1 MADTIR
7 ESIIAALITKL
18 AEIRTANGYNT
29 ECGQD
34 VRRAAYYYKEDE
46 LPGISLFPLTETA
59 TAETVGISSRVM
71 PVQVRAI
78 FQHSATN
85 TPSEYGEQVLGD
97 IITCLCGLEYR
108 LTFTSGGTYT
118 IAAGNTLTG
127 ATSGATAKVLAVT
140 LSTGSWAAGTAAG
153 TIRITNT
160 SGTFQAENLNVG
172 ENLNVC
178 TIAAAASSYP
188 AKWTA
193 TGSTKDN
200 IIYRGGG
207 IEDYPHADDQVT
219 IVTANFDVHYQTTA
233 TSAYTRP

>member
-7 ESIIAALITKL
+7 ESIIAALVAKL
-18 AEIRTANGYNT
+18 GEISTANGYAT

-34 VRRAAYYYKEDE
+34 VRRAAYYFAESE
-46 LPGISLFPLTETA
+46 LPGISLFPLVETA
-59 TAETVGISSRVM
+59 TAETLGISSRVM

-78 FQHSATN
+78 FAHDSTN
-85 TPSEYGEQVLGD
+85 TPSEYGEKVLGD
-97 IITCLCGLEYR
+97 IITCLTGMEYR
-108 LTFTSGGTYT
+108 LTFTSGGPYT
-118 IAAGNTLTG
+118 VKPGDTLTG
-127 ATSGATAKVLAVT
+127 ATSGATATVLSVT
-140 LSTGSWAAGTAAG
+140 VSTGSWSGGTAAG

-172 ENLNVC
+172 LNLNVA

-200 IIYRGGG
+200 VIYRGGG
-207 IEDYPHADDQVT
+207 IEDYPQHDDQVT
-219 IVTANFDVHYQTTA
+219 VVVVNFDVHYQTTA
-233 TSAYTRP
+233 TSTYARP